1 MLRRHGGAR
10 RYITRST
17 EPISPT
23 LRGKTA
29 FEFPRGYPIGWRPE
43 PNFLTASRVLTPAA
57 IKRCRSSSV
66 ISRRLRMP
74 SASRNGGIWHTQDD
88 LAGATKH
95 VRKLGVT
102 GRSRGGPWGTR
113 TAAAKTPELPV
124 RFSSTYSAQPQTTD
138 ILTDRRRPHRGPR
151 TAPSTPDAPRSVRPC
166 RSSRASTD
174 AWPLHVRRSCR
185 TPSSLQRL

>member
-74 SASRNGGIWHTQDD
+74 SASRNSGIWHDPD
-88 LAGATKH
+88 NLADAAKH
-95 VRKLGVT
+95 VSKPEMTRRA
-102 GRSRGGPWGTR
+102 GRAFGTH
-113 TAAAKTPELPV
+113 LCC
-124 RFSSTYSAQPQTTD
+124 SQDYS
-138 ILTDRRRPHRGPR
+138 G
-151 TAPSTPDAPRSVRPC
+151 
-166 RSSRASTD
+166 
-174 AWPLHVRRSCR
+174 W
-185 TPSSLQRL
+185 